1 MTLPLRNKTIVLT
14 RSQEQSSSLH
24 QLLEQSGAQVLDLP
38 LIQISPD
45 YDAETLQDVFAD
57 IALYEW
63 IIFTSQNG
71 VRYFFEAFFKRF
83 KDIRCLGPM
92 RIACVGEATAK
103 ALDHF
108 HLEVDFCPEDATAK
122 SLASELV
129 KAHSLDNIKVLLV
142 CGNLN
147 GNKLELALEQEGRAI
162 VDTFQVYKTEH
173 RDISQDPVTAT
184 FRQHGAHA
192 ILFTSPS
199 TVHSFYT
206 QAKHLQLMKGALSP
220 LAGSMGPSTTEALQ
234 SYGLSPSFEAKPRT
248 LDGFVNSLIQKLG
261 LDS

>member
-1 MTLPLRNKTIVLT
+1 MTLPLKNKSIVLT

-24 QLLEQSGAQVLDLP
+24 KLLEKAGAHVLDLP

-45 YDAETLQDVFAD
+45 YDTQTLQDVFTD

-71 VRYFFEAFFKRF
+71 VRYFFDVFFKRF

-103 ALDHF
+103 ALKHF
-108 HLEVDFCPEDATAK
+108 HLEVDFCPPDATAK
-122 SLASELV
+122 NLASELI
-129 KAHSLDNIKVLLV
+129 KEQSLDNTKVLVV

-147 GNKLELALEQEGRAI
+147 GKNLNTILEKEGRAI
-162 VDTFQVYKTEH
+162 VDTLQVYKTEH
-173 RDISQDPVTAT
+173 RDISQDAATAS
-184 FRQHGAHA
+184 FREQGADA

-199 TVHSFYT
+199 TVHSFYA
-206 QAKHLQLMKGALSP
+206 QAKHLQTAKGAKTP
-220 LAGSMGPSTTEALQ
+220 LAGSMGPSTSEALKT
-234 SYGLSPSFEAKPRT
+234 YGIQPSFEAEPRT
-248 LDGFVNSLIQKLG
+248 IEGFVDSLIQKL
-261 LDS
+261 